1 MRRVGIAGFSGAG
14 KTTLIERLLPALRAR
29 GLRVSVI
36 KHAHHGFDIDRPGK
50 DSWRHREAGAHEV
63 LLAGDRR
70 WVLMHEVRDS
80 PPEAPVPLD
89 ALVARLE
96 PVDLVLVEGFR
107 GAAHP
112 KLEVHRPSLGHRLLA
127 CDDPW
132 VRAVATDAPSLPVAV
147 PRFALDAIEAIAD
160 HLMHAEEFAR

>member
-14 KTTLIERLLPALRAR
+14 KTTLIERVLPVLRGH

-36 KHAHHGFDIDRPGK
+36 KHTHHGFDIDRPGK

-63 LLAGDRR
+63 LLVGDRR
-70 WVLMHEVRDS
+70 WVLMHEERAVAPDAVRS
-80 PPEAPVPLD
+80 LD

-107 GAAHP
+107 SGAHP
-112 KLEVHRPSLGHRLLA
+112 KLEVHRPSLGQPLLA
-127 CDDPW
+127 ATDPW
-132 VRAVATDAPSLPVAV
+132 VRAVATDAASLPVAV
-147 PRFALDAIEAIAD
+147 PRLPLDDLEAIAEC
-160 HLMHAEEFAR
+160 LMHAEEFAR